1 MLPYLAHV
9 HLEPPVTPLHDEVR
23 VDLDCEVAVVDLQD
37 LKVVQPDLH
46 LEKVFL
52 KIVQPNLHLGKV
64 FLYKKMEKKNESTS
78 EGGFPGG
85 LRGGLNLL

>member
-1 MLPYLAHV
+1 MLPYLTHV

-46 LEKVFL
+46 LGKVFL
-52 KIVQPNLHLGKV
+52 KIVQPDLHLGKV
-64 FLYKKMEKKNESTS
+64 FGKWKKRMAAPLKVGSQV
-78 EGGFPGG
+78 G
-85 LRGGLNLL
+85 

>member
-46 LEKVFL
+46 L
-52 KIVQPNLHLGKV
+52 GKV
-64 FLYKKMEKKNESTS
+64 FGKWKKKIMKAPLKVGSQV
-78 EGGFPGG
+78 G
-85 LRGGLNLL
+85 